1 MTDEDKLTAKV
12 VPIGINFKDGK
23 PLEIAAEVA
32 FAKCFH
38 GQFQIDSSLDYVTC
52 GLCQERLNPMYVLKR
67 LAMQDSKF
75 RENNEK
81 YNEEMKRLKERSK
94 TKCEHCGQM
103 TGISHR

>member
-1 MTDEDKLTAKV
+1 MDKIKV

-23 PLEIAAEVA
+23 PLEIAAEVV
-32 FAKCFH
+32 FAKCMH
-38 GQFQIDSSLDYVTC
+38 GQFQIDSTLEQVTC
-52 GLCQERLNPMYVLKR
+52 GVCKERLNPIYVLKR

-81 YNEEMKRLKERSK
+81 YNEEMKRLTERSK

-103 TGISHR
+103 TKISHR